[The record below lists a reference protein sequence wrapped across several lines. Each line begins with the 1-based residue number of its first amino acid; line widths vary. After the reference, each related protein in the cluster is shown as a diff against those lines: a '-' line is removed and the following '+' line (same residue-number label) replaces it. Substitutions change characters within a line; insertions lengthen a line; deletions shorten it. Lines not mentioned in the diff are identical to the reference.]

1 MPKRVQSEL
10 NGSVFEASD
19 FRWALLTL
27 NREQML
33 TDAEMAAS
41 PAQLQEHDGLAAWAR
56 TEKGWVPVH
65 VLKHQERP
73 STNHEIAM
81 DEYRRL
87 AGAYFL
93 EHWDEREQAYAALSE
108 LPIWWAKPGSPA
120 AESSGLI
127 GLMRFMDGEEAGE
140 RRGIIARRGG
150 SVAVIQEDGAVLLP
164 DEVGPLSPQENHP
177 LVTAAKA
184 AGYQF
189 E

>member
-10 NGSVFEASD
+10 NGMVFEASD

-27 NREQML
+27 NRERML

-87 AGAYFL
+87 SGAYFL

-108 LPIWWAKPGSPA
+108 LPIWWAQPGSPDS
-120 AESSGLI
+120 EPSGLV
-127 GLMRFMDGEEAGE
+127 GAMRFMAGEEWGA
-140 RRGIIARRGG
+140 RRGVIARRGG
-150 SVAVIQEDGAVLLP
+150 DVVVINEGGTVLRP
-164 DEVGPLSPQENHP
+164 DDVGPLSPHENHP
-177 LVTAAKA
+177 LVAAAKA
-184 AGYQF
+184 AGYKF